1 VSRKAL
7 LTSSIL
13 IALALVWLT
22 ASYAF
27 GCIPDDQNTN
37 QCIRLPRVTQVALVS
52 SDITLRPTPASHAV
66 FAPAAGKPGA
76 ANPDVAGE
84 PTGNWEWIAPYATVW
99 YKVSDTRM
107 ALDVWVDANRQGGL
121 ALAVFAPEQTEWWN
135 STPVG
140 RGSFNASQPE
150 HDLFWT
156 GHTRAYGSWNI
167 RLTNHNDFPVSY
179 SLNYFRKAISQ
190 ANYCASCH
198 GYDIDEWDRCENRGN
213 DNFCGNLE
221 GNYK

>member
-1 VSRKAL
+1 MSRKAL
-7 LTSSIL
+7 VMLSTL

-37 QCIRLPRVTQVALVS
+37 QCTRFSRVKVALVS
-52 SDITLRPTPASHAV
+52 SEITSRPTPASHALI
-66 FAPAAGKPGA
+66 APAAGKPGA

-107 ALDVWVDANRQGGL
+107 ALDVWVDTNRQGGL
-121 ALAVFAPEQTEWWN
+121 ALAVFAPEQKEWWN

-140 RGSFNASQPE
+140 RGSFNPSQPE

-156 GHTRAYGSWNI
+156 GHTRAFGSWNI
-167 RLTNHNDFPVSY
+167 RLTNNNDYAVSY
-179 SLNYFRKAISQ
+179 SLNYFRKAVSQ
-190 ANYCASCH
+190 ANYCAVCH
-198 GYDIDEWDRCENRGN
+198 GYDIDEWDRCETRGN

>member
-7 LTSSIL
+7 VTLSIL

-27 GCIPDDQNTN
+27 GCIPDDDNPT
-37 QCIRLPRVTQVALVS
+37 QCARLPQRQVVVVS
-52 SDITLRPTPASHAV
+52 SDILSKPTPASHAV
-66 FAPAAGKPGA
+66 FVAATTGKPGA
-76 ANPDVAGE
+76 PNPDVAGE
-84 PTGNWEWIAPYATVW
+84 PTGNWEWIAPHVTVW

-107 ALDVWVDANRQGGL
+107 ALDVWVDANRQEGL
-121 ALAVFAPEQTEWWN
+121 ELAVFAPEQKEWWN

-140 RGSFNASQPE
+140 RGSFNPSQPE

-167 RLTNHNDFPVSY
+167 RLTNINNIPVSY

-190 ANYCASCH
+190 ANYCAVCH
-198 GYDIDEWDRCENRGN
+198 GYDIDEWSRCETRGN

-221 GNYK
+221 SSYK